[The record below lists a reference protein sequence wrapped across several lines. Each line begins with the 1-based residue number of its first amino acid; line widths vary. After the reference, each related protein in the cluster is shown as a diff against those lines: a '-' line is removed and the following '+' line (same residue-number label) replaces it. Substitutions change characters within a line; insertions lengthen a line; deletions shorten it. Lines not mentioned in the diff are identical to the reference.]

1 MSDSW
6 IKLFSKFLDWEW
18 YKNQNTKDLFI
29 HCLLKAN
36 WKDGRFEGVEIKR
49 GSFATSLQTL
59 QVELGMSKQEV
70 RTALKNLIST
80 QELTQEQHTKFSI
93 ITIKNYELYQQ
104 VNTLSNTGATHLQH
118 TSNTL
123 ATPIEEYRSNNNIN
137 NIYNIANLISQKFK
151 IEIETDDLELIDNWL
166 SHFSEN
172 VINHAIKLAVL
183 SRNKKILYVNGILKQ
198 WKQSNLSDLEII
210 KNNTEIS
217 KKPTEKKELFDYDW
231 LNDTE
236 K

>member
-104 VNTLSNTGATHLQH
+104 VNTLSNTLATHLQH

-123 ATPIEEYRSNNNIN
+123 LTPIEEYRSNNNIN

-166 SHFSEN
+166 SHFSED

-198 WKQSNLSDLEII
+198 WKQNNLSDLEII

-217 KKPTEKKELFDYDW
+217 KKPTENIELFDYDW